1 MTTPL
6 KTNVNPTGDRV
17 ALAPPQKQSENLPLL
32 KMAPQTP
39 GGEGLKDVR
48 IITAINQS
56 VVTGKVVEI
65 LRFILEAKGQAT
77 RLLTV

>member
-1 MTTPL
+1 
-6 KTNVNPTGDRV
+6 
-17 ALAPPQKQSENLPLL
+17 
-32 KMAPQTP
+32 
-39 GGEGLKDVR
+39 VR